1 VSQSPVFICRPP
13 YVEDLIV
20 RIIFNESGAIER
32 MTAVTPAQTPD
43 RGKRRGSHLQLVVVN
58 S

>member
-1 VSQSPVFICRPP
+1 
-13 YVEDLIV
+13 VEDLIV